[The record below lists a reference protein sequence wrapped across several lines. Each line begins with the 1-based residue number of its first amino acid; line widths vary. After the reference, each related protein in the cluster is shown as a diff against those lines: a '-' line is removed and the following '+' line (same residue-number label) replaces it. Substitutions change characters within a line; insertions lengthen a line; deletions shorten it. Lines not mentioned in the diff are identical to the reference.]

1 MFHNDWSL
9 LQLAKERERDL
20 MREREHDRLVRQAEL
35 MNPRQR
41 HTLYHVL
48 DWVGRQLVR
57 WVNAWQA
64 RHAMV
69 HRQALTH
76 TTGD

>member
-1 MFHNDWSL
+1 MFHNDWTL

-20 MREREHDRLVRQAEL
+20 VRELEHDRLIREAESS
-35 MNPRQR
+35 NQQR
-41 HTLYHVL
+41 RHRLYHVL

-57 WVNAWQA
+57 WGARLQA

-69 HRQALTH
+69 HHRPLTH
-76 TTGD
+76 TPGG

>member
-1 MFHNDWSL
+1 MFHNYWTL

-20 MREREHDRLVRQAEL
+20 MRELEHDRLVRQAEL
-35 MNPRQR
+35 MNHRQR

-48 DWVGRQLVR
+48 YWVGRQLVR
-57 WVNAWQA
+57 WGERLQA

-76 TTGD
+76 TTGG

>member
-1 MFHNDWSL
+1 MFHNDWTL

-20 MREREHDRLVRQAEL
+20 MREHEHDRLIRQAEL
-35 MNPRQR
+35 VNHPHR
-41 HTLYHVL
+41 HTLYDVL

-57 WVNAWQA
+57 WGERLQV

-69 HRQALTH
+69 HHRALTH
-76 TTGD
+76 TTGG